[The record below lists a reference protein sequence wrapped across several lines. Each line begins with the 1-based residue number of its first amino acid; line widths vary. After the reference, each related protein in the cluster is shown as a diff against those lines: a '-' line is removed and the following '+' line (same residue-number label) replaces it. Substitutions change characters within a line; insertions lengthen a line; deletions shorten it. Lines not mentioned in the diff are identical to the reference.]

1 MTSQITSNSDF
12 NKDDLIEDYESM
24 PASASLSTHMMA
36 GAMAG
41 MMEHVVMYP
50 LDSVKV
56 WLLFNFHIHQL
67 NDLFFFSKRLGCKRC
82 DQIQELLID
91 QLWKASTK

>member
-1 MTSQITSNSDF
+1 MLN
-12 NKDDLIEDYESM
+12 LIDSVVVVSEVDEYESL
-24 PASASLSTHMMA
+24 PTTSSVTSHMVA

-56 WLLFNFHIHQL
+56 NDSHSQL
-67 NDLFFFSKRLGCKRC
+67 IYLQFVFQSSDSDANVTSKPEC
-82 DQIQELLID
+82 LI
-91 QLWKASTK
+91 